1 VRKIL
6 YVAGREFNAT
16 VMTKGFVF
24 GVLITPAIIGV
35 VIYLMPRMMNRT
47 PPRIEGRVAIVDPTG
62 AVAGRFKA
70 HLTPAAFARRRE
82 EERRRIEER
91 TPASVRRSVSGTPGA
106 AEAMERSV
114 KAALGEVPQIE
125 LEVLPPGTDPD
136 QAKAPLAAPLAD
148 PGKDPQQRIALV
160 MIHPDAVQPTV
171 PGAYG
176 TYDLYLKG
184 KLDDRLID
192 DLHDGL
198 RDAIVAA
205 RLDAAGMDP
214 RRAEGLTEVERPQSR
229 TITAGGE
236 AETNEMLNVLL
247 PMGFMGLLLV
257 SVITSGQYLLT
268 STVEEKSTRVVEVL
282 LSAVSASE
290 LMTGKIIGQMAVG
303 LVVLGLY
310 AALGILA
317 LFSFAALGLLD
328 PVLIVYLLVFF
339 VLAYFSIAAM
349 MAAIGASVN
358 EMREAQS
365 LMTPVMLV
373 IMIPWILWMPI
384 SRDPNSVMAVV
395 LSYVPPLSNFVIL
408 LRMTSSSPP
417 PMWQAWLA
425 VAVGALG
432 VYGLLWFAAKVF
444 RVGLLMFGKPPSL
457 KTLIRWAR
465 MA

>member
-1 VRKIL
+1 V
-6 YVAGREFNAT
+6 
-16 VMTKGFVF
+16 
-24 GVLITPAIIGV
+24 
-35 VIYLMPRMMNRT
+35 
-47 PPRIEGRVAIVDPTG
+47 
-62 AVAGRFKA
+62 
-70 HLTPAAFARRRE
+70 
-82 EERRRIEER
+82 
-91 TPASVRRSVSGTPGA
+91 RSVTVT
-106 AEAMERSV
+106 AEGER
-114 KAALGEVPQIE
+114 ATN
-125 LEVLPPGTDPD
+125 EVLN
-136 QAKAPLAAPLAD
+136 
-148 PGKDPQQRIALV
+148 I
-160 MIHPDAVQPTV
+160 
-171 PGAYG
+171 
-176 TYDLYLKG
+176 
-184 KLDDRLID
+184 
-192 DLHDGL
+192 
-198 RDAIVAA
+198 
-205 RLDAAGMDP
+205 
-214 RRAEGLTEVERPQSR
+214 
-229 TITAGGE
+229 
-236 AETNEMLNVLL
+236 LL
-247 PMGFMGLLLV
+247 PAGFMVLLLV
-257 SVITSGQYLLT
+257 SVLTSGQYLLT